1 MNLLPFF
8 SEDSLELF
16 ERADAPLMVIK
27 ELNGA
32 VLAVNTAALQMFE
45 LEGHSVAG
53 KTTIDLGIWA
63 QPQERSKLMHV
74 LTRLGRF
81 DRQRV
86 QMRTRTGRILDVA
99 LSVNAV
105 TLSKTKCFLA
115 TYIDIT
121 WQEQLEAKLRAR
133 HQQTALAHGASQPAT
148 WRFDSAAGVLF
159 FSDSAHAMLELVT
172 ARDALLGLPLG
183 DVIHPEDEELFLT
196 NAAHQ
201 SGSNGGMDIQV
212 RLHSR
217 GHYRWYRLWRDAPDG
232 SGGVEGIHSGKVLE
246 MARLREAQKA
256 SLAAN
261 AAGMGT
267 WETFPDG
274 TAAWDPQM
282 YRLYGHDPGT
292 TLLPQDIFQAVQT
305 PDGYA
310 RTARWLAKSLK
321 YGLSLAIEFEIRWPD
336 GQVRW
341 LASHGGYSPASDF
354 SGPSLLGVGWDVT
367 DRRRAQSLLQQ
378 HRQELSKLTEQLLEQ
393 EKLTTSKLAQA
404 LHDQLGQT
412 LTAARLMLDV
422 QMNTQ
427 PTESGRSMGVL
438 LGQAMEQVR
447 SLLMELRP
455 PMLEENGLGPALQN
469 EIDRVYPPGLPC
481 DITLDAS
488 EGFMA
493 SRWPANVEYAFFMI
507 AREAISN
514 ALSHAKADLIQV
526 LLRLEPQGLS
536 MEVADDGQGFVPA
549 SGAELAGHLG
559 LVGMKERAAA
569 VHARLSFSSLLG
581 DGTRVKL
588 MWSAAQ

>member
-16 ERADAPLMVIK
+16 ERADVPLMVIK

-45 LEGHSVAG
+45 FERHSVAG

-63 QPQERSKLMHV
+63 QPQERSRLMHV
-74 LTRLGRF
+74 LTRVGRF

-99 LSVNAV
+99 LSVNVV

-133 HQQTALAHGASQPAT
+133 RQQTASAHGAAQPAT
-148 WRFDSAAGVLF
+148 WRFDSEAGVLF
-159 FSDSAHAMLELVT
+159 FSDSAHDMLELVV
-172 ARDALLGLPLG
+172 AHDVLLGLPLG

-212 RLHSR
+212 RLRS
-217 GHYRWYRLWRDAPDG
+217 GEHYRWYRLSRNASDTT
-232 SGGVEGIHSGKVLE
+232 GGLEDIHNYKVLE

-256 SLAAN
+256 SLAAG

-267 WETFPDG
+267 WETLPDG
-274 TAAWDPQM
+274 TAIWDPQT

-292 TLLPQDIFQAVQT
+292 TLLPHDIFKAAQT
-305 PDGYA
+305 PEGYA
-310 RTARWLAKSLK
+310 TTSRWLAKSLK

-341 LASHGGYSPASDF
+341 LASHGGYSPPTDS
-354 SGPSLLGVGWDVT
+354 SCPSLLGVGWDIT
-367 DRRRAQSLLQQ
+367 ERRQAQSLLQQ

-393 EKLTTSKLAQA
+393 EKLMTSKLALA

-427 PTESGRSMGVL
+427 PTESGRNMGVL
-438 LGQAMEQVR
+438 LGQAMDQVR
-447 SLLMELRP
+447 SLLMDLRP

-469 EIDRVYPPGLPC
+469 EIDRVYPPGLFC

-493 SRWPANVEYAFFMI
+493 SRWPAKVEYAFFMI

-536 MEVADDGQGFVPA
+536 MEIVDDGQGFVPA

-569 VHARLSFSSLLG
+569 VNARLSFSSQLG

-588 MWSAAQ
+588 MWSAAS

>member
-1 MNLLPFF
+1 
-8 SEDSLELF
+8 
-16 ERADAPLMVIK
+16 
-27 ELNGA
+27 
-32 VLAVNTAALQMFE
+32 
-45 LEGHSVAG
+45 
-53 KTTIDLGIWA
+53 
-63 QPQERSKLMHV
+63 
-74 LTRLGRF
+74 
-81 DRQRV
+81 
-86 QMRTRTGRILDVA
+86 
-99 LSVNAV
+99 
-105 TLSKTKCFLA
+105 
-115 TYIDIT
+115 
-121 WQEQLEAKLRAR
+121 
-133 HQQTALAHGASQPAT
+133 
-148 WRFDSAAGVLF
+148 
-159 FSDSAHAMLELVT
+159 
-172 ARDALLGLPLG
+172 
-183 DVIHPEDEELFLT
+183 
-196 NAAHQ
+196 
-201 SGSNGGMDIQV
+201 
-212 RLHSR
+212 
-217 GHYRWYRLWRDAPDG
+217 
-232 SGGVEGIHSGKVLE
+232 
-246 MARLREAQKA
+246 
-256 SLAAN
+256 
-261 AAGMGT
+261 
-267 WETFPDG
+267 
-274 TAAWDPQM
+274 
-282 YRLYGHDPGT
+282 
-292 TLLPQDIFQAVQT
+292 
-305 PDGYA
+305 
-310 RTARWLAKSLK
+310 
-321 YGLSLAIEFEIRWPD
+321 
-336 GQVRW
+336 
-341 LASHGGYSPASDF
+341 
-354 SGPSLLGVGWDVT
+354 
-367 DRRRAQSLLQQ
+367 LQQ

-569 VHARLSFSSLLG
+569 VHARLSFSSLVG